1 MMKQNLIVT
10 SLHHKYSQYQRSEQ
24 GFVLLVAMVF
34 LIALAVLSMW
44 TMTNSVLQQ
53 KMATVHDDMS
63 NTFLASENI
72 VFALNEKL
80 KENDLQDINFLDS
93 YEKIIGNTIDEN
105 CGRGLFNINVD
116 DATLPWNDA
125 STLDS
130 IPDIDKN
137 FGFDATRTHQ
147 YMVTQPPLACIS
159 REIVLSAE
167 MGGEV
172 KTDFYW
178 AISKGANVGDTVII
192 TQHSIIR

>member
-1 MMKQNLIVT
+1 MMEQNLIGT
-10 SLHHKYSQYQRSEQ
+10 SRYQQSKQSQQSES
-24 GFVLLVAMVF
+24 GFVLLVAMVL

-53 KMATVHDDMS
+53 KMATVHGDMS

-72 VFALNEKL
+72 VLALNEKL
-80 KENDLQDINFLDS
+80 KKDDLQDVDFLNSFEDV
-93 YEKIIGNTIDEN
+93 IGVAIDES

-116 DATLPWNDA
+116 DATLPWKDA

-130 IPDIDKN
+130 KPDTDTT
-137 FGFDATRTHQ
+137 FGFDLTRTHQ
-147 YMVTQPPLACIS
+147 YMVTQPPISCIS

-178 AISKGANVGDTVII
+178 AISKGVNVGDTVII
-192 TQHSIIR
+192 TQHAITR